1 MKNLRISAS
10 ITGALGFLSLIA
22 LILLLLALSDIADQE
37 TNLTLE
43 YYISGISI
51 LILSAFTIST
61 FVTLRFL
68 FKSNVLFN
76 DRNMTLAKDKNN

>member
-10 ITGALGFLSLIA
+10 ITGVLGFLSVIA

-61 FVTLRFL
+61 FVTLAL
-68 FKSNVLFN
+68 LKSNVLFN
-76 DRNMTLAKDKNN
+76 DRKMTLAKDKNN